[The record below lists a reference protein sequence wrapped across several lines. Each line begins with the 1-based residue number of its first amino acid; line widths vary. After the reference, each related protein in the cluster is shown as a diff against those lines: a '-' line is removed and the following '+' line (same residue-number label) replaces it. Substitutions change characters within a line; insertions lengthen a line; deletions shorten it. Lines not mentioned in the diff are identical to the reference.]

1 MKGYIITILLFG
13 LILGGLTVS
22 QRLEVKRLQ
31 ADLIQV
37 RTDYV
42 ELWEEDSTALVKKA
56 KIVEDLRAL
65 RKRDIKIMGE
75 WKSKF
80 YEIFNATQETIIEDG
95 SKQRE
100 KVSFDTSDICINFNG
115 YTLTNPP
122 YLFFEY
128 DLTSIDLSLE
138 LVRVKEDLEVGK
150 ITSSNPCYVVRDI
163 EILAPPLTVI
173 KRNSNKWLW
182 YGLGTLSGLV
192 FYKYVIEE

>member
-56 KIVEDLRAL
+56 TIVEDLRAL

-75 WKSKF
+75 WKSKY
-80 YEIFNATQETIIEDG
+80 YEIFNATQETIIED
-95 SKQRE
+95 SVERR
-100 KVSFDTSDICINFNG
+100 KVKFDTSDICINFSG
-115 YTLTNPP
+115 YTLTDPP

-128 DLTSIDLSLE
+128 DLTSIDLILE
-138 LVRVKEDLEVGK
+138 LVRVKKDLEVGK

-163 EILAPPLTVI
+163 EILVPPLTVI
-173 KRNSNKWLW
+173 RKGSNKWLW
-182 YGLGTLSGLV
+182 YGLGTVSGLI